1 MDTSRGLK
9 LIIACLCSAMVLS
22 MAPVNL
28 GYEVSAD
35 TWFSFEDQTPFGE
48 KVYRSVEE
56 YFYSADVR
64 NVSSWSGHANIEIT
78 FTNTGNSTNVNQ
90 K

>member
-35 TWFSFEDQTPFGE
+35 TWFSFEDQTPLGE

-56 YFYSADVR
+56 YSYSADVR